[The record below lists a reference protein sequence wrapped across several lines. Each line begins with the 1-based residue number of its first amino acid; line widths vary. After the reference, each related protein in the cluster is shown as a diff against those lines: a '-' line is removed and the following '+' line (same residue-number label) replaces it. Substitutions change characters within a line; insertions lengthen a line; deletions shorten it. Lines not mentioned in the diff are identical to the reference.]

1 MSEKA
6 NMKDRAWLAT
16 STGLILEGRA
26 CGAKGTASG
35 ELTFNTSMMGYLEII
50 THPGAQGQVLV
61 FTMPEIGNYG
71 VNSNDI
77 SSDTAK
83 PAAVVGRMICD
94 EPSNWSSE
102 TSLPKYL
109 ADKGIVAIDQ
119 IDTRKLT
126 RHVRDN
132 GPVGAVVTT
141 EEMSKEALVDAA
153 KAASV
158 TPALIEAELL
168 ARDLGAKL
176 TKLPL
181 GHHASNIPVKDLR
194 TGKLYITRQHHGYD
208 LNFDDVEGVE
218 ITHINLNDQTVEGF
232 AVPAKGIEA
241 TLFDSL
247 ELRDLLSADQIQK
260 EG

>member
-1 MSEKA
+1 MSDKT
-6 NMKDRAWLAT
+6 NGTNRAWLAT

-26 CGAKGTASG
+26 CGAKGTAKG
-35 ELTFNTSMMGYLEII
+35 ELVFNTSMAGYLEII
-50 THPGAQGQVLV
+50 THPGAHGQVLT

-71 VNSNDI
+71 VNSNDVTDA
-77 SSDTAK
+77 SMK
-83 PAAVVGRMICD
+83 PAAVVARIICD

-102 TSLPKYL
+102 CSLPDYL
-109 ADKGIVAIDQ
+109 TNNEIVAIDQ
-119 IDTRKLT
+119 VDTRKLT

-141 EEMSKEALVDAA
+141 EEMTEEELINAA
-153 KAASV
+153 KMAAI
-158 TPALIEAELL
+158 TPALIEAEEI
-168 ARDLGAKL
+168 ARDLGATL

-194 TGKLYITRQHHGYD
+194 TGKLYITRQHHGYSID
-208 LNFDDVEGVE
+208 FSDVEGVE

-232 AVPAKGIEA
+232 TVPAKGIEA

-247 ELRDLLSADQIQK
+247 ELRDLLTADQIQK